1 MKPSVLILFGI
12 SVLQAVL
19 ATLVVTLPTY
29 SSWLV
34 VASMTLGS
42 AAVLTMTTMLAGK
55 WRRWLGLV
63 SVLCIGLTLLVVVR
77 LLVH

>member
-12 SVLQAVL
+12 VVLQGVL
-19 ATLVVTLPTY
+19 ATLELVLPTY

-42 AAVLTMTTMLAGK
+42 AAVLTITTMLTGK
-55 WRRWLGLV
+55 QRRWLGLV
-63 SVLCIGLTLLVVVR
+63 SVCA
-77 LLVH
+77 